1 MKLRIIPTTRIVLSV
16 GVMALT
22 LPMVA
27 NSAAIVFQADD
38 SIQTTVDA
46 FRAALGDPLN
56 GNAPGPLAAGRRE
69 INWDGGG
76 STATSPAP
84 NPFAGFQTTRGALF
98 TTPGTGFVQA
108 PAAGMGDTFSNP
120 TYSSFDA
127 FSPVRLFSP
136 VGSNITDATFT
147 LPGNPAVGASINGF
161 GVVFSDVDLAGSATI
176 QFYDLQDNPIGSA
189 YSAPV
194 FNDGLSFLGVVFDA
208 GEKVG
213 RVRIMSGNVAPG
225 PTDGVGGADI
235 VLMDDFLYAEPEA
248 IPEPATLLLF
258 GTALAAMTIKLRLGG
273 RS

>member
-1 MKLRIIPTTRIVLSV
+1 MKLRIAQTTRTFLGV

-27 NSAAIVFQADD
+27 NSAAIVFQAADP
-38 SIQTTVDA
+38 IQATVDS

-56 GNAPGPLAAGRRE
+56 GNTPGPLPAGRRE

-98 TTPGTGFVQA
+98 TTAGTGFVQA
-108 PAAGMGDTFSNP
+108 PADGMADTFSNP
-120 TYSSFDA
+120 TYSSFAA

-147 LPGNPAVGASINGF
+147 LPGAPGVGASINGF

-176 QFYDLQDNPIGSA
+176 QFYDTLDNPIGSP

-194 FNDGLSFLGVVFDA
+194 FNDGLSFIGVVFDA

-225 PTDGVGGADI
+225 PDDGSGGADI
-235 VLMDDFLYAEPEA
+235 VLMDDFLFAEPA
-248 IPEPATLLLF
+248 PIPEPATLLLF
-258 GTALAAMTIKLRLGG
+258 SAAFAAMTIKLRLRG

>member
-1 MKLRIIPTTRIVLSV
+1 MKLRISQTTRTFLGV
-16 GVMALT
+16 GVLALT
-22 LPMVA
+22 LPTVA
-27 NSAAIVFQADD
+27 NSAAIVFEAAD
-38 SIQTTVDA
+38 SIQATVDG

-56 GNAPGPLAAGRRE
+56 GNAPGPLPAGRRE

-108 PAAGMGDTFSNP
+108 PADGMADTFGNP
-120 TYSSFDA
+120 TYSSFLA

-136 VGSNITDATFT
+136 VGSNITDATFS
-147 LPGNPAVGASINGF
+147 LPGAPGVGASINGF

-176 QFYDLQDNPIGSA
+176 QFYDTFDNPIGSA

-194 FNDGLSFLGVVFDA
+194 FNDGLSFIGVVFNA
-208 GEKVG
+208 GERVG
-213 RVRIMSGNVAPG
+213 RVRITSGNVAPG
-225 PTDGVGGADI
+225 PDDGAGGADI
-235 VLMDDFLYAEPEA
+235 VLMDDFLYAEPTP
-248 IPEPATLLLF
+248 IPEPATLLLISAAF
-258 GTALAAMTIKLRLGG
+258 AATAMKLRLRG